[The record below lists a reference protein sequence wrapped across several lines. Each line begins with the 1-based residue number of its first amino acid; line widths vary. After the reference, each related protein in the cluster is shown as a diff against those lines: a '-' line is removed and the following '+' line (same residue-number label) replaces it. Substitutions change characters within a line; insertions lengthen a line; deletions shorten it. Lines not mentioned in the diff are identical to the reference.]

1 MCLNTI
7 FSNERGVRL
16 TKANRISGHRPLIT
30 AGYENNGV
38 ATYISNPEQKIFSK
52 NVITIDM
59 FGNTFFRNYEFSA
72 DDNILVLTSLIG
84 DIPNSAQIYIASS
97 INKAIAE
104 KYSYGKQFRQMSFN
118 ETLITL
124 PIYDNGKIAFDY
136 MTDYIKELEA
146 ERIKELEAYLLATG
160 LNDYVLTDDEKKLV
174 DDFKNGTVPWRT
186 FKVDELFEKSTR
198 GKRLKSLDR
207 TNGDLPFVTAGETNN
222 GISAFIGNEV
232 FKFKGKLQVQ
242 VSHPDKHVSACC
254 N

>member
-16 TKANRISGHRPLIT
+16 TKANRISGYRPLIT

-84 DIPNSAQIYIASS
+84 DIPNSAQIYIANS

-146 ERIKELEAYLLATG
+146 ERIKELEAERIKELEAYLFATG
-160 LNDYVLTDDEKKLV
+160 LNDYVLTDE
-174 DDFKNGTVPWRT
+174 
-186 FKVDELFEKSTR
+186 
-198 GKRLKSLDR
+198 
-207 TNGDLPFVTAGETNN
+207 
-222 GISAFIGNEV
+222 
-232 FKFKGKLQVQ
+232 
-242 VSHPDKHVSACC
+242 
-254 N
+254 